1 MAHAVVLAKLDD
13 DNDGLLTEANLARW
27 LTVLNHGDEP
37 STQDM
42 EELLENL
49 DKCRDMQ
56 GAPHLRVRSPIA
68 RIGRTPP

>member
-1 MAHAVVLAKLDD
+1 MVHAVVLAKLDD

-49 DKCRDMQ
+49 DKPTETL
-56 GAPHLRVRSPIA
+56 GARQPYGSF
-68 RIGRTPP
+68 